1 MKTKILN
8 NIDLIKKLLAI
19 LVLSILSCNVGFA
32 QCIEGDCENGYGI
45 FAAEG
50 NKYIGKF
57 KDGLFHGQGT
67 AKWSNGTKY
76 VGKWKNGKKHGKGT
90 MSWKSG
96 TLLGKWENGFE
107 IKSDKV
113 AKVSWDESMS
123 IPISKKKYI
132 FDGHQSLKKK
142 LIKKKDSTTFKELK
156 FILKTENKVFQG
168 FQGLPIDC
176 EDCNKFEEIIF
187 DAYTF
192 HALYE
197 NDNKII
203 FLVNTEY
210 KSFKKAKKLA
220 LKYAKMMGQLP
231 AFLRESGID
240 QIVIHPGKRNWLVYR
255 QEITI
260 YDSASVIG
268 IAEMFIHEIT
278 HVTLHFQL
286 VNDIDWKAAVD
297 ADGKYI
303 TKYARS
309 SPWEDAAE
317 TVLFWVAA
325 RCNDKIKK
333 KTKKKIIEGIPN
345 RIAYL
350 DEQNFDTY
358 PMICE

>member
-1 MKTKILN
+1 MN
-8 NIDLIKKLLAI
+8 
-19 LVLSILSCNVGFA
+19 
-32 QCIEGDCENGYGI
+32 
-45 FAAEG
+45 
-50 NKYIGKF
+50 
-57 KDGLFHGQGT
+57 
-67 AKWSNGTKY
+67 
-76 VGKWKNGKKHGKGT
+76 
-90 MSWKSG
+90 
-96 TLLGKWENGFE
+96 
-107 IKSDKV
+107 
-113 AKVSWDESMS
+113 
-123 IPISKKKYI
+123 KKYLI
-132 FDGHQSLKKK
+132 FGAGGSIGSALA
-142 LIKKKDSTTFKELK
+142 
-156 FILKTENKVFQG
+156 
-168 FQGLPIDC
+168 
-176 EDCNKFEEIIF
+176 NKFYNE
-187 DAYTF
+187 
-192 HALYE
+192 
-197 NDNKII
+197 
-203 FLVNTEY
+203 
-210 KSFKKAKKLA
+210 KKNCHLIGRNEDQIKKLA

-240 QIVIHPGKRNWLVYR
+240 QIVLHPGKRNWLVYR

-286 VNDIDWKAAVD
+286 VSDIDWKAAVD
-297 ADGKYI
+297 ADDKYI